1 MGDHA
6 DTASA
11 RSRRQRE
18 ATLLYRAAGWAVL
31 RAVISVAVV
40 VTIYYLLPWD
50 RSSAGAAVTWL
61 VIGLMMLIGLI
72 AFQVRAI
79 VRSPFPGPRAIE
91 ALATSL
97 SLVLLLFAAT
107 YVVLSTLSAKNFGVQ
122 LSHTDGLYF
131 TVTVFATVGFGD
143 ITAHTQ
149 LARLVVTGQML
160 ADLVVLGL
168 AVRVFLGAVQRGRQ
182 QRSTAG
188 DQAPGASQ
196 PST

>member
-1 MGDHA
+1 MGGHA

-97 SLVLLLFAAT
+97 SLVLLLFAGT
-107 YVVLSTLSAKNFGVQ
+107 YVAMATHSASNFGEH
-122 LSHTDGLYF
+122 LS
-131 TVTVFATVGFGD
+131 GD
-143 ITAHTQ
+143 HES
-149 LARLVVTGQML
+149 RR
-160 ADLVVLGL
+160 LGL
-168 AVRVFLGAVQRGRQ
+168 RGDVAEPDRGEYGDGEVQAVGVR
-182 QRSTAG
+182 
-188 DQAPGASQ
+188 
-196 PST
+196 